1 MSLIS
6 IIIPVYNVEHYL
18 RHCLDSVVQQ
28 RLDDY
33 EAIVVDDG
41 STDDSPKICD
51 DYAAKYSQFRVIH
64 QTNQGLSAARNKG
77 MEMASGKYLLFLD
90 SDDFLVPESLAP
102 VLLAAETNNLD
113 MLGYGFIDVADDS
126 DDSPATQTIS
136 PVQIDVFKGLEF
148 IARHKY
154 VAMVWWYIVL
164 RELVIGNEIQFPV
177 GHMIEDAAF
186 NVRLLSK
193 VQRMGQIPN
202 KVYCYRHRHGSIMR
216 NRDKTHQRQLLGDYL
231 YASSDVGLVL
241 KDIRGRMS
249 EKCYNRIRSHRDS
262 YVFFGAIRAFKLG
275 LANEFISEA
284 RSQGLYPFERMSKT
298 DYPGFVNSFLYWCI
312 SRPRLWNL
320 LSHLYRLFK

>member
-1 MSLIS
+1 MIS
-6 IIIPVYNVEHYL
+6 IIIPVYNVERYL
-18 RHCLDSVVQQ
+18 RQCLDSVLQQ
-28 RLDDY
+28 YLDKF
-33 EAIVVDDG
+33 EVIVVDDG
-41 STDDSPKICD
+41 STDGSPEICD
-51 DYAAKYSQFRVIH
+51 EYATKYPQFRVIH
-64 QTNQGLSAARNKG
+64 QTNQGLSAARNRA
-77 MEMASGKYLLFLD
+77 MRLANGKYLLFLD
-90 SDDFLVPESLAP
+90 SDDYLVPESLTP
-102 VLLAAETNNLD
+102 VLLASETNKLD
-113 MLGYGFIDVADDS
+113 MLGYGFVDVADGS
-126 DDSPATQTIS
+126 NYSPATQTNS
-136 PVQIDVFKGLEF
+136 HMQIDALSGLEL
-148 IARHKY
+148 ITHRKY
-154 VAMVWWYIVL
+154 VAMVWWYVVL
-164 RELVIGNEIQFPV
+164 RDLVIENDIQFPE

-193 VQRMGQIPN
+193 VQRMGQVPN

-241 KDIRGRMS
+241 KDIRGCIS